1 MTIVGTSEF
10 DDLSHLLGISVGR
23 LYRPLI
29 AHAGD
34 YVFAMTD
41 ENQAEI
47 DVATSAPV
55 GRIEVY
61 QQVDVTTLAAI
72 FIWIKWKPSPDTTW
86 RLQVSVAGT
95 DIFDEEIDDAVTD
108 PSERDWFKVT
118 AVVSKLTGVVPVAVT
133 LRPV

>member
-1 MTIVGTSEF
+1 MTIVGTAEF
-10 DDLSHLLGISVGR
+10 DELSHLLGVSLGR
-23 LYRPLI
+23 LYRPDI

-47 DVATSAPV
+47 DINVAT
-55 GRIEVY
+55 GRVEVY

-72 FIWIKWKPSPDTTW
+72 FVWIKWAPAPLTDW
-86 RLQVSVAGT
+86 RLQVSVGGT
-95 DIFDEEIDDAVTD
+95 DVFDEIISDAVTD

-118 AVVSKLTGVVPVAVT
+118 AVVSKLAGVVPLAVI
-133 LRPV
+133 LRPA